1 MRRLT
6 MLGFLSKYVRELAE
20 TDTLNIHKLYSMVQ
34 GGNYRLREPL
44 FLYCYYNK
52 KADVLA
58 KYLNAAD
65 KEEFLATITAV
76 ERENLT
82 ELLPNYVK
90 VFKAYE
96 YQCQKHDNET
106 RIKVLMAEKITRLQA
121 EKGVTSYRVYKDLR
135 INPGNYDSF
144 MKGRNYNKLS
154 LDRSREIIN
163 YLEQL

>member
-52 KADVLA
+52 KLGVLMN
-58 KYLNAAD
+58 YLNVAD
-65 KEEFLATITAV
+65 REEFSATVKAV
-76 ERENLT
+76 ESGNLT
-82 ELLPNYVK
+82 VLLPNYVK

-106 RIKVLMAEKITRLQA
+106 RVKVLMAEKITRLQA
-121 EKGVTSYRVYKDLR
+121 EKGVTSYRVYKDLQ
-135 INPGNYDSF
+135 INSGNYDSF
-144 MKGRNYNKLS
+144 IKGRNYNKLS
-154 LDRSREIIN
+154 LDRGREIIN